1 MAANIDAVTI
11 ELNTGHA
18 SIVSQPKLVASFIG
32 HAAMALS
39 GELVLAPQLL
49 KHWRARAATSCFAAV
64 THNLV
69 ERLKGSLPV
78 DAGEVRGE
86 VVDVTNR
93 DHLETW
99 FAKMDKADIVIST
112 VSALSP
118 DWETSWQADVTG
130 TLNVLA
136 VAEAKLKQS
145 KVGAFTYVGSKASSF
160 ATPGFESYGA
170 CKAAMAHVVKS
181 TAIRLAAEGV
191 RMNVVSPGDTFEEGG
206 FWDNIRTNAPDVYQQ
221 TLAGNPF
228 GRLATRPNG
237 CVYLQPAGQFRVR
250 CKLVC

>member
-1 MAANIDAVTI
+1 MDLGLKGLIAVVVGGSSGIGAATVQTLAREGCDVLFCGRNPQKIDA
-11 ELNTGHA
+11 
-18 SIVSQPKLVASFIG
+18 
-32 HAAMALS
+32 
-39 GELVLAPQLL
+39 
-49 KHWRARAATSCFAAV
+49 
-64 THNLV
+64 LV

-86 VVDVTNR
+86 VVDITNR

-228 GRLATRPNG
+228 GRLATPQEIAQTVAFISSPLASFVSGANWYVDG
-237 CVYLQPAGQFRVR
+237 ASTNQVQV
-250 CKLVC
+250 